1 MSLGAKFKDK
11 TQVVKGRIKEG
22 FGRASGNRRLK
33 REGRTDRITG
43 NLKQSGEKAKDAFKQ

>member
-43 NLKQSGEKAKDAFKQ
+43 NLKQSGEKAKDAFKH